1 MTGNFGTIRGLLANF
16 DQAAKDCRLAK
27 EPYDGH
33 LKRLR
38 LAQEAALTEVGR
50 LKAGGYKS
58 GICVFHLSGFGYPE
72 LYVQRVSSE
81 IFALTKAPKKPG

>member
-1 MTGNFGTIRGLLANF
+1 MNENFETIRGLLANF

-27 EPYDGH
+27 EPCDGK
-33 LKRLR
+33 LKRLW

-58 GICVFHLSGFGYPE
+58 GICVFRLPDFGYPE
-72 LYVQRVSSE
+72 LYIRRVLDE
-81 IFALTKAPKKPG
+81 IFALTKASEKPG